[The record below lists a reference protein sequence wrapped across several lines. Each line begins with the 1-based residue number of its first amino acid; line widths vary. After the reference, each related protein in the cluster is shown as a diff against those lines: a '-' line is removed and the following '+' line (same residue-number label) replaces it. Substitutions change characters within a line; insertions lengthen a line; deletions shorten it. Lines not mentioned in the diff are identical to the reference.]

1 MESVARR
8 KFNKEQAEKMWSNY
22 TANLVESLNET
33 EVEGLEKGYSS
44 YEIEKLWQ
52 EKTRKRYSKDENSSS
67 Q

>member
-1 MESVARR
+1 MELMVRR

-22 TANLVESLNET
+22 TANLVDSLNET
-33 EVEGLEKGYSS
+33 EEEGLKKGYSS

-52 EKTRKRYSKDENSSS
+52 EKTRKKYSKDENSSS